1 MLSAPVRKPVD
12 ITICIATFKRR
23 QLLTKL
29 LARLSQLEFR
39 MLPAPAIKVVVV
51 DNDAD
56 RSGEEVCAEAKL
68 PWDLKYLVEPRRGIA
83 VVRNR
88 AVREAGNP
96 HFVAFLDDDE
106 IPSSLWLDELLD
118 TQEQF
123 DADVVAGPVFADF
136 ASDVP
141 QWIASGEFFKRESHA
156 TGHLMDKCS
165 SNNVLIRREVFDRVP
180 SFNEDFELTGAD
192 DTEFF
197 LRVRRSGFRI
207 VWANDA
213 VVYEDISMSRANFSW
228 LMRRSYRLGNSWSL
242 CELSVDGGIRTA
254 SLRFLKA
261 LARMAQGAGAVV
273 ISPFFGKAR
282 FVRALQTIW
291 HGVGE
296 LTGLAGHRY
305 QEYRHAGKDSVA
317 HIDKI
322 STRPYRDATP

>member
-1 MLSAPVRKPVD
+1 MPSAPIRKAVA
-12 ITICIATFKRR
+12 ITICIATFRRR
-23 QLLTKL
+23 QLLSKL
-29 LARLSQLEFR
+29 LARLSLLEFR
-39 MLPAPAIKVVVV
+39 MLPAPTIKVVVV
-51 DNDAD
+51 DNDAE
-56 RSGEEVCAEAKL
+56 RSGEGVCAEAQL
-68 PWDLKYLVEPRRGIA
+68 PWDLKYVVEPRRGIA
-83 VVRNR
+83 IVRNR

-136 ASDVP
+136 AADVP
-141 QWIASGEFFKRESHA
+141 QWIANGEFFKRETHA

-165 SNNVLIRREVFDRVP
+165 SNNVLIRREVFDSVP

-197 LRVRRSGFRI
+197 LRVRRAGFRI

-213 VVYEDISMSRANFSW
+213 IVYEDISTSRANFAW

-242 CELSVDGGIRTA
+242 CELSVDGSIRTA
-254 SLRFLKA
+254 SIRFFKA
-261 LARMAQGAGAVV
+261 LARIAQGAAALVV
-273 ISPFFGKAR
+273 SPFFGRAR

-317 HIDKI
+317 HIGKV
-322 STRPYRDATP
+322 SARPYHDVTP